1 MSREEEKIGAVRRYL
16 LEPLPTYDVQDGA
29 RTHVDRTLLVFH
41 RLDVICTVQITTA
54 LLDKSHPSTP
64 ELERALQ
71 KDNVAAK
78 VLLSPVIY
86 LNHNT
91 LGIAEKSQERR

>member
-1 MSREEEKIGAVRRYL
+1 MSLEQEKIGVIRRYL
-16 LEPLPTYDVQDGA
+16 LETLPTYEVQDGA

-41 RLDVICTVQITTA
+41 GLEVICTVQITTA
-54 LLDKSHPSTP
+54 LLDKSHPSTL

-91 LGIAEKSQERR
+91 LGIAEQSEEGR